1 MIQLQQKLTQF
12 GSKLTPELCKEF
24 REILDLFAQAHYEFG
39 EQYKL
44 AIISL
49 IPSNINTAGTAA
61 PRDIIKEAVEDTINS
76 LPSTIFK
83 PAAKQDI
90 TSIAIA
96 LARNME
102 LNLKQKE
109 KE

>member
-1 MIQLQQKLTQF
+1 MTQLDKLQQKLTQF

-44 AIISL
+44 AVISL
-49 IPSNINTAGTAA
+49 IPSNIV
-61 PRDIIKEAVEDTINS
+61 PKDVIKEAVEDTINS
-76 LPSTIFK
+76 LPPTIFK

-102 LNLKQKE
+102 LQIKQE
-109 KE
+109 KKK